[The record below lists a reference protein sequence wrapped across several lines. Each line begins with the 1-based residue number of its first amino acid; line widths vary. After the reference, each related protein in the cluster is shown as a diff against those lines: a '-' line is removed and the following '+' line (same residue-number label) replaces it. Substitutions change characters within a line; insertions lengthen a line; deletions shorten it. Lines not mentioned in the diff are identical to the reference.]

1 MNDDLTKI
9 DLIRKE
15 LHAIVEHQDS
25 LDVMDKQ
32 IGLDLAISEALEA
45 LEFYL
50 DYKTPEND

>member
-1 MNDDLTKI
+1 MNDDLTKV

-15 LHAIVEHQDS
+15 LHAIVKHQDS

-32 IGLDLAISEALEA
+32 IGLDWAISEALEA